1 MNWNISQKIA
11 FRFFAVYIFLFTM
24 SNQFVASGIFD
35 KLWRIVVPWFAKNI
49 LKLEKDITVF
59 TNGSG
64 DTTYNF
70 VSLLV
75 FVLIAAIVTVIWTAI
90 NPQKPKDSKL
100 LDPLVV
106 LVRYY
111 VIFQMVTYGLAKLFY
126 LQFQEPMISRLIQ
139 PYGESSP
146 MGLLWTFMG
155 FSKGYTILA
164 GAAEFLGGILLLF
177 RKTRTLGAMVV
188 FGVMLN
194 VMAMNFFYDVPV
206 KILSSH
212 LVFLSAFLLV
222 LDGKRLLNFLILNK
236 EVPAREIQHFITNPK
251 IRRIKDYIKWGLISI
266 GLGFS
271 FYQMTNFVKQ
281 FGQAAEKPPL
291 YGLHEVESFERNG
304 EIIPPLTTDSTRWD
318 KLIVQR
324 AGSARVHF
332 MPNNRKFYDFKPD
345 SLENFVLINI
355 SGDTTAMID
364 TLFFSQPDSSLLEL
378 EGIVASDTLKIR
390 LKSRQKNSF
399 LLMNRGF
406 HWVSEYPH
414 NR

>member
-1 MNWNISQKIA
+1 MHWNISQKIA

-35 KLWRIVVPWFAKNI
+35 KLWRIVVPWFAKHI
-49 LKLEKDITVF
+49 LQLEKDITIF

-75 FVLIAAIVTVIWTAI
+75 FALIAAIVTVVWTAF
-90 NPQKPKDSKL
+90 NPEKPQESRL

-126 LQFQEPMISRLIQ
+126 LQFQEPMFSRLIQ

-155 FSKGYTILA
+155 FSKGYTIMA

-188 FGVMLN
+188 FGVMVN

-212 LVFLSAFLLV
+212 LVFLSIFLLV
-222 LDGKRLLNFLILNK
+222 LDGRRLLNFLILNK
-236 EVPAREIQHFITNPK
+236 EVPAREINHFITNPK
-251 IRRIKDYIKWGLISI
+251 IRRIKDYIKWGLVSI
-266 GLGFS
+266 GLGLA
-271 FYQMTNFVKQ
+271 FYQMFNLVSQ
-281 FGQAAEKPPL
+281 YGPAAEKPPL

-318 KLIVQR
+318 KLIIQR
-324 AGSARVHF
+324 AGAARVHF
-332 MPNNRKFYDFKPD
+332 MPNNRQFYDFKPD
-345 SLENFVLINI
+345 SLSNFVLINV
-355 SGDTTAMID
+355 SGDTTGMVD
-364 TLFFSQPDSSLLEL
+364 TLFFTQPDSSLLEL
-378 EGIVASDTLKIR
+378 EGVLASDTLKIR

>member
-1 MNWNISQKIA
+1 MHWNISQKIA

-49 LKLEKDITVF
+49 LQLEKDITIF

-75 FVLIAAIVTVIWTAI
+75 FALIAAIVTVVWTAF
-90 NPQKPKDSKL
+90 NPQKPQDSKL

-111 VIFQMVTYGLAKLFY
+111 IIFQMVTYGLAKLFY
-126 LQFQEPMISRLIQ
+126 LQFQEPMFSRLIQ

-155 FSKGYTILA
+155 FSKGYTIMA
-164 GAAEFLGGILLLF
+164 GAAEFLGGMLLLF

-188 FGVMLN
+188 FGVMVN

-212 LVFLSAFLLV
+212 LVFLSVFLLV

-236 EVPAREIQHFITNPK
+236 EAPAREINHFITNPK
-251 IRRIKDYIKWGLISI
+251 IRRIKDYIKWGLVSI
-266 GLGFS
+266 GLGLA
-271 FYQMTNFVKQ
+271 FYQMFNLVSQ
-281 FGQAAEKPPL
+281 YGPAAEKPPL
-291 YGLHEVESFERNG
+291 YGLHEVETFERNG

-318 KLIVQR
+318 KLIIQR
-324 AGSARVHF
+324 AGAARVHF
-332 MPNNRKFYDFKPD
+332 MPNNRQFYDFKPD
-345 SLENFVLINI
+345 SLENFVLINV
-355 SGDTTAMID
+355 SGDTTGMLD
-364 TLFFSQPDSSLLEL
+364 TLFFTQPDSNLLEL
-378 EGIVASDTLKIR
+378 EGILASDTLKIR
-390 LKSRQKNSF
+390 LKSRQKDSF

>member
-1 MNWNISQKIA
+1 MHWNISQKIA

-49 LKLEKDITVF
+49 LQLEKDITIF

-75 FVLIAAIVTVIWTAI
+75 FALIAAIVTVVWTAF
-90 NPQKPKDSKL
+90 NPQKPQDSKL

-111 VIFQMVTYGLAKLFY
+111 IIFQMVTYGLAKLFY
-126 LQFQEPMISRLIQ
+126 LQFQEPMFSRLIQ

-155 FSKGYTILA
+155 FSKGYTIMA
-164 GAAEFLGGILLLF
+164 GAAEFLGGMLLLF

-188 FGVMLN
+188 FGVMVN

-212 LVFLSAFLLV
+212 LVFLSVFLLV
-222 LDGKRLLNFLILNK
+222 LDGRRLLNFLILNK
-236 EVPAREIQHFITNPK
+236 EAPAREINHFITNPK
-251 IRRIKDYIKWGLISI
+251 IRRIKDYIKWGLVSI
-266 GLGFS
+266 GLGLA
-271 FYQMTNFVKQ
+271 FYQMFNLVSQ
-281 FGQAAEKPPL
+281 YGPAAEKPPL
-291 YGLHEVESFERNG
+291 YGLHEVETFERNG

-318 KLIVQR
+318 KLIIQR
-324 AGSARVHF
+324 AGAARVHF
-332 MPNNRKFYDFKPD
+332 MPNNRQFYDFKPD
-345 SLENFVLINI
+345 SLENFVLINV
-355 SGDTTAMID
+355 SGDTTGMLD
-364 TLFFSQPDSSLLEL
+364 TLFFTQPDSNLLEL
-378 EGIVASDTLKIR
+378 EGILASDTLKIR
-390 LKSRQKNSF
+390 LKSRQKDSF

>member
-1 MNWNISQKIA
+1 MHWNIAQKIA

-49 LKLEKDITVF
+49 LQLEKDITIF

-75 FVLIAAIVTVIWTAI
+75 FALIAAIVTMIWTAI
-90 NPQKPKDSKL
+90 NPQKPQDSKL

-111 VIFQMVTYGLAKLFY
+111 IIFQMVTYGLAKLFY
-126 LQFQEPMISRLIQ
+126 LQFQEPMFSRLIQ

-155 FSKGYTILA
+155 FSKGYTIMA
-164 GAAEFLGGILLLF
+164 GAAEFLGGMLLLF

-188 FGVMLN
+188 FGVMFN

-212 LVFLSAFLLV
+212 LVFLSVFLLV
-222 LDGKRLLNFLILNK
+222 LDGRRLLNFLILNK
-236 EVPAREIQHFITNPK
+236 EAPAREINHFITNPK
-251 IRRIKDYIKWGLISI
+251 IRRIKDYIKWGLVSI
-266 GLGFS
+266 GLGLA
-271 FYQMTNFVKQ
+271 FYQMFNLVSQ
-281 FGQAAEKPPL
+281 YGPAAEKPPL

-318 KLIVQR
+318 KLIIQR
-324 AGSARVHF
+324 AGAARVHF
-332 MPNNRKFYDFKPD
+332 MPNNRQFYDFKPD
-345 SLENFVLINI
+345 SLENFLLINV
-355 SGDTTAMID
+355 SGDTTGMVD
-364 TLFFSQPDSSLLEL
+364 TLFFTQPDSSLLEL
-378 EGIVASDTLKIR
+378 EGILASDTLKVR
-390 LKSRQKNSF
+390 LKTRQKNSF

>member
-1 MNWNISQKIA
+1 MHWNISQKIA

-24 SNQFVASGIFD
+24 SNQFVASGILD
-35 KLWRIVVPWFAKNI
+35 KIWRIVVPWFAKHI
-49 LKLEKDITVF
+49 LQLEQEITVF

-64 DTTYNF
+64 DTTFNF

-75 FVLIAAIVTVIWTAI
+75 FALIAAIVTVIWTAF
-90 NPQKPKDSKL
+90 NPQKPEDYKL

-111 VIFQMVTYGLAKLFY
+111 IIFQMVTYGLAKLFY
-126 LQFQEPMISRLIQ
+126 LQFQEPMFSRLIQ

-155 FSKGYTILA
+155 FSKGYTIFG
-164 GAAEFLGGILLLF
+164 GAAEFLGGMLLLF

-188 FGVMLN
+188 FGVMFN

-212 LVFLSAFLLV
+212 LVFLSVFLMV
-222 LDGKRLLNFLILNK
+222 LDSRRLLNFLILNK
-236 EVPAREIQHFITNPK
+236 EVPAREIHHFITNPK
-251 IRRIKDYIKWGLISI
+251 IRRIKDYIKWGLVSI
-266 GLGFS
+266 GIGFS
-271 FYQMTNFVKQ
+271 FYQMASFVKQ
-281 FGQAAEKPPL
+281 FGPAAEKPPL
-291 YGLHEVESFERNG
+291 YGLHEVETFERNG
-304 EIIPPLTTDSTRWD
+304 EVILPLTTDSTRWD

-324 AGSARVHF
+324 AGRARVHF
-332 MPNNRKFYDFKPD
+332 MPNNRQFYDFKPD
-345 SLENFVLINI
+345 SLENFVLMNVR
-355 SGDTTAMID
+355 GDTTGMVD
-364 TLFFSQPDSSLLEL
+364 TLFFTQPDSSLLEL
-378 EGIVASDTLKIR
+378 KGIVASDTLKIS

-406 HWVSEYPH
+406 HWVSESPH